1 MAENTQSPVTIDS
14 AQSLIN
20 LANNTQPI
28 QQPYQYGNLG
38 LTTSD
43 YSLWGSKGNPYMT
56 GGPGYNPGTRWGTP
70 INPQPIAPIAP
81 PSNGGGD
88 SSPIPDWVDPSTP
101 IYNEDGSEYDPK
113 FDDYPWQNSKVLGD
127 LAPGAGLA
135 YGLINGRIDNPY
147 GEGYARLPW
156 YEGSAGGGYGYTE
169 EGYDQYA
176 PGDVDRGI
184 YSNYYDAN
192 GNLVSERGWDDSFD
206 DYNTGDNWA
215 NTGFWEGMGNIIGG
229 RTWDGLEEPATF
241 GDPASDLAKQSDA
254 AITQAE
260 AAKQAEKQAV
270 AQAKLDEIS
279 KYTGM
284 LQGEFD
290 AQMAAQEDLNAGQ
303 IELMTQ
309 IKGDMQRDFGDFTTQ
324 NSQQMAQMAAEN
336 ASMFDSIEEYRA
348 WQLDTDAHQQSWME
362 NQFKDQAA
370 TQNDLNSTQTDL
382 MNQIAMDMQG
392 TYGEFSGQMGE
403 QLANMAAEN
412 ASMFDNFAEYKQ
424 WMGESFTTLESGL
437 NEQLAQQ
444 AAVNEGLNSNQI
456 DLMNSIAEDMRNDY
470 GDFESGIN
478 GQLEQ
483 MAAENASMFDS
494 LEEYQQWMSDN
505 NATAPATPSNPPPST
520 VADAVKAGKP
530 FGKEGDDTWSPD
542 GKNVYHGPG
551 HNWNTPD
558 SENKAP
564 PGTVTPP
571 PSSGG
576 DDGYGDSSGGGGGWE
591 GSDAHSDMDEDS
603 GWSGADSDFDDSDSG
618 GGDSGGGGG
627 GGSYIATAST
637 QALGEEGL
645 SVFNNWRDYM
655 STWHPTF
662 KTSYGRYRVTAPKIV
677 AEIDKRDNSKEL
689 YREIWDKHL
698 KPIYGIIKQD
708 MNDEKA
714 LVDYKVMVKELMNK
728 YLKGVK

>member
-1 MAENTQSPVTIDS
+1 
-14 AQSLIN
+14 
-20 LANNTQPI
+20 
-28 QQPYQYGNLG
+28 
-38 LTTSD
+38 
-43 YSLWGSKGNPYMT
+43 
-56 GGPGYNPGTRWGTP
+56 
-70 INPQPIAPIAP
+70 
-81 PSNGGGD
+81 
-88 SSPIPDWVDPSTP
+88 
-101 IYNEDGSEYDPK
+101 
-113 FDDYPWQNSKVLGD
+113 
-127 LAPGAGLA
+127 
-135 YGLINGRIDNPY
+135 
-147 GEGYARLPW
+147 
-156 YEGSAGGGYGYTE
+156 
-169 EGYDQYA
+169 
-176 PGDVDRGI
+176 
-184 YSNYYDAN
+184 
-192 GNLVSERGWDDSFD
+192 
-206 DYNTGDNWA
+206 
-215 NTGFWEGMGNIIGG
+215 
-229 RTWDGLEEPATF
+229 
-241 GDPASDLAKQSDA
+241 
-254 AITQAE
+254 
-260 AAKQAEKQAV
+260 
-270 AQAKLDEIS
+270 
-279 KYTGM
+279 
-284 LQGEFD
+284 
-290 AQMAAQEDLNAGQ
+290 
-303 IELMTQ
+303 
-309 IKGDMQRDFGDFTTQ
+309 
-324 NSQQMAQMAAEN
+324 
-336 ASMFDSIEEYRA
+336 
-348 WQLDTDAHQQSWME
+348 
-362 NQFKDQAA
+362 
-370 TQNDLNSTQTDL
+370 
-382 MNQIAMDMQG
+382 
-392 TYGEFSGQMGE
+392 
-403 QLANMAAEN
+403 
-412 ASMFDNFAEYKQ
+412 
-424 WMGESFTTLESGL
+424 
-437 NEQLAQQ
+437 
-444 AAVNEGLNSNQI
+444 
-456 DLMNSIAEDMRNDY
+456 
-470 GDFESGIN
+470 
-478 GQLEQ
+478 
-483 MAAENASMFDS
+483 
-494 LEEYQQWMSDN
+494 MSDN